1 MRAMSLRRN
10 IPVLLLLLPALA
22 RSQTAQQK
30 TTLVVEGY
38 PGRAPVIQVNGK
50 SYVEIESLARLTN
63 GSVTFQANQITL
75 KLAPSVANVAPA
87 QTEQPAKLFRGF
99 LQAGIEEMAV
109 IEEWRTAI
117 VTAVQKNN
125 PVTEDGLDVYR
136 RNADSKLA
144 VASTAVV
151 TDADRNVLS
160 FLKNELGN
168 TQKLSAQYLAMRK
181 SLTFISPDSLDN
193 DPLNQQIV
201 NCAQGL
207 TSLTANGQFQDVAT
221 CH

>member
-1 MRAMSLRRN
+1 MRATALRRKRSA
-10 IPVLLLLLPALA
+10 LLLLLPALGL
-22 RSQTAQQK
+22 SQAPQQK
-30 TTLVVEGY
+30 TLAVDGY
-38 PGRAPVIQVNGK
+38 PGHAPVIQVNGK
-50 SYVEIESLARLTN
+50 SYVEIESLARLTG
-63 GSVTFQANQITL
+63 GSVTFQTNQITL
-75 KLAPSVANVAPA
+75 KLAPSVANAAPS
-87 QTEQPAKLFRGF
+87 QTDQPPKLSKGF

-125 PVTEDGLDVYR
+125 PVAEDVLDGYR

-144 VASTAVV
+144 VASTTVV
-151 TDADRNVLS
+151 SDADRNVFS
-160 FLKNELGN
+160 FLKNEFGN

-193 DPLNQQIV
+193 DPLNQQIL

-207 TSLTANGQFQDVAT
+207 TSLTANGQFQDVAS